1 MKVSSSIVATV
12 ANDTFITETFFID
25 PDRSKVYY
33 SINNAEPVGVVNTNL
48 PDDEELTVTLAIQ
61 AGAAAAKSLTVD
73 YVSAIVER

>member
-1 MKVSSSIVATV
+1 MRKLHLFLIKSFLPQFTA
-12 ANDTFITETFFID
+12 TFFID

-33 SINNAEPVGVVNTNL
+33 SINNAAPVGVVNTNL
-48 PDDEELTVTLAIQ
+48 PDNEELTVTLAIQ